1 MCGERNITF
10 LDHTDSTEIQRH
22 WNGSKVRLNKSGI
35 TEFAKNVCEYLLQ
48 QDFALIIVVILP

>member
-35 TEFAKNVCEYLLQ
+35 TEFAKNACEYLLQ

>member
-35 TEFAKNVCEYLLQ
+35 TEFAKNVCEYL
-48 QDFALIIVVILP
+48 